1 MAEHFPANGRASF
14 RRVFRMGSAEKEYD
28 LRRERNSL
36 HWSGSS
42 SPIGRTGRSEEK
54 GDCQVIYSQFGL
66 AIHQNDHQARRRF
79 VEWAQNE
86 IAVVPDFHKRILFSD
101 EAHFWLNGYVNKQ
114 NCRIW
119 SEANPQVYV
128 ETPLHPEK
136 LTVSCA
142 LWAGG
147 IRLQKR

>member
-1 MAEHFPANGRASF
+1 MKRTELNEKPLLLDKNPNLVRQIRKRTRVC
-14 RRVFRMGSAEKEYD
+14 RRSQQKTGFISACKM
-28 LRRERNSL
+28 RR
-36 HWSGSS
+36 SS
-42 SPIGRTGRSEEK
+42 CK
-54 GDCQVIYSQFGL
+54 VIYSQFGL
-66 AIHQNDHQARRRF
+66 AIHPNDHQARRRF

-114 NCRIW
+114 NGRIC
-119 SEANPQVYV
+119 SEANPHVYV

-136 LTVSCA
+136 LTVWCA

-147 IRLQKR
+147 ILLQKR